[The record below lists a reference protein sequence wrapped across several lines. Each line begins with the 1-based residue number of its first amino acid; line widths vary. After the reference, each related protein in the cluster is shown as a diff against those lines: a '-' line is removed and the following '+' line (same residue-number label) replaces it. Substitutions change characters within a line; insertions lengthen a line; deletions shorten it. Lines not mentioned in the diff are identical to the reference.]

1 MLHAGIVK
9 ESGCIVDVLHHGMAD
24 SASLYLTRIAHDEWR
39 SEAFLVHEPLVE
51 PPVFTQIEPLIGCID
66 DDSVIGQA
74 MLIKVTQQPTHVFV
88 DAMDDRQV
96 VAQIGLVLP
105 FHQGTARKAVALEA
119 IVARSEVAFVCFSLV
134 GIQPSILGNGLSEAV
149 NGPSHGVNLQVECQF
164 HVLVDGHLLRMGSRT
179 TRGVVVPHGLWHRKL
194 HLIEHAKILHVG
206 EPATV
211 RSLMV
216 HKHAERLCRIAVV
229 KEFYGMVGDEV
240 CGIALFTNLTQDHLD
255 YHKDMED
262 YYQAKKMLFD
272 ICDTAIINADD
283 DYSKRLYGEVSCK
296 KLSFSV
302 KENAD
307 YYADGIKIKST
318 GSSFWFCSGDKSHLI
333 KTRMP
338 GAFNVSNITAAIA
351 ACLEEGLSIDNI
363 IPAIEEYNG
372 VKGRCEVIPTGRD
385 FTVICDYAHTPDAI
399 ENILRSVKEYTEND
413 LICLFGCGGNRDAAK
428 RPKMAKAAAKY
439 ADKLIITSDNPRNED
454 PEAIIKDIL
463 TGIEDS
469 PVNYDVV
476 ADRRK
481 AIYHALKIA
490 EKGDIIVLAGKGHE
504 DYQILAGMEHIHFDE
519 REVVAEGLRLLEN

>member
-1 MLHAGIVK
+1 MKLRDLIENNAVTAIGDTEISSVT
-9 ESGCIVDVLHHGMAD
+9 DD
-24 SASLYLTRIAHDEWR
+24 TR
-39 SEAFLVHEPLVE
+39 
-51 PPVFTQIEPLIGCID
+51 
-66 DDSVIGQA
+66 
-74 MLIKVTQQPTHVFV
+74 KVTEGSLFV
-88 DAMDDRQV
+88 CVKGGSFDGHTAAKEMLEKGAAAVVCERDLGLGDRQILTDNSRKLYG
-96 VAQIGLVLP
+96 QICSAWFGHPERRMKMIGVTGTNGKTTITNVIKHILTKNGRKTGLV
-105 FHQGTARKAVALEA
+105 GT
-119 IVARSEVAFVCFSLV
+119 
-134 GIQPSILGNGLSEAV
+134 IQNEI
-149 NGPSHGVNLQVECQF
+149 
-164 HVLVDGHLLRMGSRT
+164 
-179 TRGVVVPHGLWHRKL
+179 
-194 HLIEHAKILHVG
+194 
-206 EPATV
+206 
-211 RSLMV
+211 
-216 HKHAERLCRIAVV
+216 
-229 KEFYGMVGDEV
+229 GDEV
-240 CGIALFTNLTQDHLD
+240 LHTDNTTPMTYDFMQLLAKMADAGCEYVVMEVSSFGLCQYRIGASYFDVAVFTNLTQDHLD

-283 DYSKRLYGEVSCK
+283 DYGKRLYGEVSCK

-428 RPKMAKAAAKY
+428 RPKMARAAAKY

-463 TGIEDS
+463 AGIDNS

-476 ADRRK
+476 TDRRE